1 MAIRIDPALN
11 VMPKRLQDE
20 LTREMASSR
29 SGPIAA
35 AVLPLNRTLLDR
47 QARIDTLTWQV
58 KQADE
63 RGDEAMRR
71 ALAAEAMLERL
82 QTRWRRLGALVEFG
96 MWGVLI
102 KHDPNEAWAD
112 DGAALTALLD
122 SPAVATEADQCERAL
137 RPNVQVSGDQRL

>member
-1 MAIRIDPALN
+1 
-11 VMPKRLQDE
+11 MPVVEVLVVCKTPDQVR
-20 LTREMASSR
+20 
-29 SGPIAA
+29 
-35 AVLPLNRTLLDR
+35 AVSA
-47 QARIDTLTWQV
+47 Q
-58 KQADE
+58 
-63 RGDEAMRR
+63 

-102 KHDPNEAWAD
+102 EHDPNEAWAD

-137 RPNVQVSGDQRL
+137 RPNVQGNRRRAAGRAWARMK